1 MRIRARHV
9 HAFEGFLDNV
19 IGLAINFAAVLL
31 IYNGM
36 FGHNIQLSENVVG
49 GFIMFWIAWVRKY
62 TIRRWANRYIEKL
75 YAEYKAQED
84 AEKLQKQA
92 GES

>member
-31 IYNGM
+31 IYNGI
-36 FGHNIQLSENVVG
+36 FDHKISVGENVVG
-49 GFIMFWIAWVRKY
+49 GFIMFWVAWARKY
-62 TIRRWANRYIEKL
+62 TIRRWANQFIDKL
-75 YAEYKAQED
+75 YKRYKAEED
-84 AEKLQKQA
+84 AAQIQEQTGA
-92 GES
+92 N